1 MGTGGHGVDLKE
13 ERVDE
18 EGGLVREHLC
28 SRMMPSSL
36 VIVARRSDELLGVL

>member
-1 MGTGGHGVDLKE
+1 MGTGGHGVDLEE

-18 EGGLVREHLC
+18 EGLVREHLC